1 MIFSEDELTTGPL
14 DHNGHSPPLT
24 AGDRQETADSG
35 YNTEAV
41 QKVTPAPTA
50 TTAHLVL
57 AKEKVKVKKEKGKE
71 KKKVKEKA
79 KEKTKAR
86 TEAKIKVTRTP
97 GNPPRHAINSIALV
111 GIKENA
117 PKATAVIS
125 NITLLAAFSPP
136 PVVAMLAANA
146 SFSTLAKPR
155 LLLLLPSLR
164 LRPLLVDG
172 RVEED
177 LLARNRIK
185 PSPPPPLYACGS

>member
-1 MIFSEDELTTGPL
+1 M
-14 DHNGHSPPLT
+14 T
-24 AGDRQETADSG
+24 AGGRQETADSG

-41 QKVTPAPTA
+41 QKVMPAPTA
-50 TTAHLVL
+50 TTVHLVL
-57 AKEKVKVKKEKGKE
+57 AKEKVKVKVKKEKGKE
-71 KKKVKEKA
+71 KRKAKEKA

-86 TEAKIKVTRTP
+86 MEAKIKVTRIP
-97 GNPPRHAINSIALV
+97 GNPPRHATNSTALD

-117 PKATAVIS
+117 PKATAVLS
-125 NITLLAAFSPP
+125 NITLLAAFSPQ
-136 PVVAMLAANA
+136 PVAVMLAANA

-172 RVEED
+172 EDQEED

-185 PSPPPPLYACGS
+185 PSPPPSLYACGS